1 MKARGTTLVVAA
13 VLLAVTA
20 SAGAAERPPSNLHL
34 VGDHWTAWDPPT
46 DLPPGTEVHVIER
59 GDTLWDLAARFYGD
73 PYLWPQLWE
82 QNGYILD
89 AHWIYPG
96 DPLVLGVEV
105 ETVTTLADGSLPG
118 DGTSAGV
125 GTDEG
130 DDGRGYI
137 GAAAAAG
144 APAPLGAESD
154 IYCSGFIGEMDEAFP
169 FQIVGSEWQA
179 LTPELDNLGG
189 TARLSY
195 RGKWGSDTLKYS
207 LMTGDIVY
215 LDGGYE
221 GGLAP
226 GQLLTAIA
234 PGERV
239 RHPVTDDVFG
249 RLYRYLGRVRV
260 LSVQAETAIAEIVHT
275 CDPVMVGAL
284 LQPFVPEPVP
294 LGRRTGMKPLNL
306 PPPAEAL
313 VDGPVIVIGE
323 DRVLTLGQDS
333 VVYIDRGENADL
345 VPGDVYTIYRLNQAG
360 LPPVLLGELAV
371 LSVHP
376 RSAVARI
383 TASRQTIYPGDRLE
397 LK

>member
-13 VLLAVTA
+13 LLAVTA
-20 SAGAAERPPSNLHL
+20 SVGAAERPPRDLHL
-34 VGDHWTAWDPPT
+34 VGDHWTAWNPPAEH
-46 DLPPGTEVHVIER
+46 PPGAEIYIIER
-59 GDTLWDLAARFYGD
+59 GDTLWDLAARFHGD

-118 DGTSAGV
+118 DGTGMGADDD
-125 GTDEG
+125 DEEEG
-130 DDGRGYI
+130 LGYI
-137 GAAAAAG
+137 SAAEAAG

-154 IYCSGFIGEMDEAFP
+154 IYCSGFVGEMDEAFP

-179 LTPELDNLGG
+179 LVPDLEYLGG

-195 RGKWGSDTLKYS
+195 RGKWGSDTLKYG
-207 LMTGDIVY
+207 LMTGDVIY

-226 GQLLTAIA
+226 GQVLTAVD

-239 RHPVTDDVFG
+239 RHPVTGEVFG
-249 RLYRYLGRVRV
+249 RHYRYLGRVRV
-260 LSVQAETAIAEIVHT
+260 LSVQRETAIAEIVHT
-275 CDPVMVGAL
+275 CDPVVVGAL

-306 PPPAEAL
+306 PPPEEAL
-313 VDGPVIVIGE
+313 IDGPVILLGDDQI
-323 DRVLTLGQDS
+323 LTLGQDS
-333 VVYIDRGENADL
+333 LVYIDRGENADL
-345 VPGDVYTIYRLNQAG
+345 VPGDVYTIYRLNQQG

-376 RSAVARI
+376 RSSVARI
-383 TASRQTIYPGDRLE
+383 TRSRQTIYPGDRLE